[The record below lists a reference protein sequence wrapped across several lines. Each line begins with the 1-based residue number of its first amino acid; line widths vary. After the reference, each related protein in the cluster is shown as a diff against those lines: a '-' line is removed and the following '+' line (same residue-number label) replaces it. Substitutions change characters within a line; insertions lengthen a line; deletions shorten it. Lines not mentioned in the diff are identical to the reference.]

1 MTKKVL
7 CKYRVWGRRCGNTSP
22 ILGYIKT
29 NFPEKVKMRF
39 VTYNNI
45 RLKCYINFLY
55 MAPHEVVGSPILAR
69 AIDYFYRVSN
79 RLKKY
84 NGWFYSNFLTITD
97 ISPSVISTFQSILS
111 PACTLSTLT
120 ISLGNPTRRDLDF
133 GFA

>member
-1 MTKKVL
+1 MVS
-7 CKYRVWGRRCGNTSP
+7 GRRCCSISP
-22 ILGYIKT
+22 TPCLHK
-29 NFPEKVKMRF
+29 NRLPNEDKMNL
-39 VTYNNI
+39 VSYNNI
-45 RLKCYINFLY
+45 RLKCYLNFVLY
-55 MAPHEVVGSPILAR
+55 GSTRSGRSPMLAR

-84 NGWFYSNFLTITD
+84 KGWFYSNFLTITD

-111 PACTLSTLT
+111 PACTSSTLT